1 MTGRDDEHREP
12 PATSGSLTELTSQ
25 SNVVYQA
32 AGFVS
37 AALHVPVDAAL
48 TVLLDEARATDVE
61 LAALAR
67 DVIARRRPVP
77 TPRDGTAPP
86 DGSTPTDDPAPRP
99 E

>member
-67 DVIARRRPVP
+67 DVIARLRPVP

-86 DGSTPTDDPAPRP
+86 DGSTPLDDPAPRP